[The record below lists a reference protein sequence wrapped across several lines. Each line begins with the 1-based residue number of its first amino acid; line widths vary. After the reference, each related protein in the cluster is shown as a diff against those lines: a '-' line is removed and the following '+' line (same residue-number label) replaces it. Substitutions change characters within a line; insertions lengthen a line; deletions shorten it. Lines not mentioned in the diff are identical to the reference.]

1 MRVLAT
7 PRGVCEEG
15 DGGRRRARGGGGG
28 GMRELEEL
36 LNIKDGKVVGAL
48 QCEPDERRQRAD
60 AIDRANARRRGGRR
74 RVPRV
79 PRPPGRR
86 GRRRLPLRGRVGNAV
101 EVAPRASARPRR
113 VRALGSARP
122 PAGGVRGFDA
132 LVTELVSDAVGR

>member
-7 PRGVCEEG
+7 PRGVPEEG

-28 GMRELEEL
+28 GMRERLEEL

-86 GRRRLPLRGRVGNAV
+86 GRRRLPLRGRVGYAG

-113 VRALGSARP
+113 PRRRAGGAREPSARRVRP
-122 PAGGVRGFDA
+122 PAA
-132 LVTELVSDAVGR
+132 

>member
-7 PRGVCEEG
+7 PRGVREEG

-28 GMRELEEL
+28 GMREPLEEL

-101 EVAPRASARPRR
+101 EVAPCASARPRR
-113 VRALGSARP
+113 PRRRAGGAREPSARRVRP
-122 PAGGVRGFDA
+122 PAA
-132 LVTELVSDAVGR
+132 

>member
-1 MRVLAT
+1 
-7 PRGVCEEG
+7 
-15 DGGRRRARGGGGG
+15 
-28 GMRELEEL
+28 MRELEEL

-79 PRPPGRR
+79 PRPPRRR

-113 VRALGSARP
+113 PRRRA
-122 PAGGVRGFDA
+122 AGCVRGFDD

>member
-1 MRVLAT
+1 
-7 PRGVCEEG
+7 
-15 DGGRRRARGGGGG
+15 
-28 GMRELEEL
+28 MRELEEL

-86 GRRRLPLRGRVGNAV
+86 GRRRLPLRGRVGSAV
-101 EVAPRASARPRR
+101 GWRRVRRRARAAHGGAPAARASPRLGASARRLR
-113 VRALGSARP
+113 E
-122 PAGGVRGFDA
+122 GV
-132 LVTELVSDAVGR
+132 

>member
-7 PRGVCEEG
+7 PRGVREEG

-60 AIDRANARRRGGRR
+60 AIDRANARRRGGRLTTTSN
-74 RVPRV
+74 
-79 PRPPGRR
+79 PPSLRR
-86 GRRRLPLRGRVGNAV
+86 GCRSQNDFVG
-101 EVAPRASARPRR
+101 
-113 VRALGSARP
+113 
-122 PAGGVRGFDA
+122 
-132 LVTELVSDAVGR
+132 